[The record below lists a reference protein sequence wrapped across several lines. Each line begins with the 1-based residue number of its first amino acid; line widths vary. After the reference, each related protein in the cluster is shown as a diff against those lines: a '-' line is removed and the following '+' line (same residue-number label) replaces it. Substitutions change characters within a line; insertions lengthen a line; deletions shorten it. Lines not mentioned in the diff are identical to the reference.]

1 MSRVR
6 TGLESFLD
14 PASDAAG
21 LPRGARLGV
30 VAHPASIDAGGRHL
44 VDRLV
49 RDGRFRITRLFG
61 PEHGVRGEAQ
71 DMEAVAEASDR
82 ATGLPVVSLYGD
94 TVDSLRP
101 NPEHLKGLD
110 AIVYDLQDVGTR
122 YYTFVYTLSYVME
135 AAREADLPVVVLD
148 RPNPIGGSRVE
159 GPVLDPAMA
168 SFVGRF
174 PLPVRHGLTT
184 GELAYLFRDVF
195 AIGGDVRVVPLSGWT
210 RDMHYEDTGLPWVLP
225 SPNMP
230 TPDTAR
236 VYPGG
241 CLIEGTNLSEGRG
254 TTRPFELV
262 GAPWVDATA
271 FADALGQAGDAEG
284 LDGVLFRAA
293 WFRPTFQKH
302 AGGSCGGVQ
311 VHVTDRDRARP
322 FATYLVLIREARRHA
337 PDVFDWRRERYEF
350 VDDRLAIDLLLGRAD
365 LRPMLEAGA
374 SLADMEASWSR
385 ELSRF
390 LADRERI
397 LLYPL

>member
-21 LPRGARLGV
+21 LARGARLGV

-49 RDGRFRITRLFG
+49 GDGRFKVTRLFA

-71 DMEAVAEASDR
+71 DMEAVAEVSDR

-94 TVDSLRP
+94 SVDSLRP
-101 NPEHLKGLD
+101 NLEHLKGLD

-122 YYTFVYTLSYVME
+122 FYTFVYTLSYVME
-135 AAREADLPVVVLD
+135 AAREAGLPVVVLD
-148 RPNPIGGSRVE
+148 RPNPIGGNRVE

-184 GELAYLFRDVF
+184 GELAHLFRDAF

-262 GAPWVDATA
+262 GAPWIDAA
-271 FADALGQAGDAEG
+271 DFADALAQAGDAEG

-293 WFRPTFQKH
+293 WFRPMFQKH

-311 VHVTDRDRARP
+311 IHVTDRDKARP
-322 FATYLVLIREARRHA
+322 FATYLVLIREARLHA
-337 PDVFDWRRERYEF
+337 PDLFDWRRERYEF

-374 SLADMEASWSR
+374 SLVEMEASWAP

-390 LADRERI
+390 LAERERI